1 MPRRSSF
8 SRSNSSS
15 RNTSSRTAPRP
26 APPTQ
31 SSMPQTQQKPGFM
44 GSMMGTMFQG
54 MAFGA
59 GSEVAHQ
66 AIRGVT
72 GGSGHQEVTQQ
83 AQAEPQQYQQPAQNN
98 CQMQNNNFV
107 ECLKFN
113 SNNIQMCQDYLTELK
128 RCDGG
133 MSK

>member
-1 MPRRSSF
+1 MARRSSF
-8 SRSNSSS
+8 SRSNNSSS

-26 APPTQ
+26 TPTQ
-31 SSMPQTQQKPGFM
+31 SSPAQTQQRPGFL

-66 AIRGVT
+66 AIRGVM
-72 GGSGHQEVTQQ
+72 GGNSHQQSIQQ
-83 AQAEPQQYQQPAQNN
+83 AQVEPEAQTSQAQNN

-113 SNNIQMCQDYLTELK
+113 SNNIQQCQDYLTELK
-128 RCDGG
+128 RCETSF
-133 MSK
+133 SK